1 MLFENC
7 LLQIKTV
14 TRELTR
20 TDTIKKLTIELR
32 ILLSSLSLYIQEV
45 LNSAFFGFLTDFLV
59 IFKLLIASD
68 YFGCNSHLRYF
79 SFCSHFCISSFCM
92 INSIPLD
99 YNTACLNFMCNSR
112 SHRVVHLLFFFDG
125 FYFPD
130 LYQFEL
136 S

>member
-20 TDTIKKLTIELR
+20 TDIINSVIIFVAIYSRGINECFFR
-32 ILLSSLSLYIQEV
+32 I
-45 LNSAFFGFLTDFLV
+45 FTDFLE

-99 YNTACLNFMCNSR
+99 YNTACLNFICNSR